1 VLADGRVITTGSRA
15 RKSSAGYDLT
25 RLFVGSEGT
34 LGVITEVTLRLYG
47 LPEAVSAAVC
57 AFDSIEGAVQTVIET
72 IQLGIPVA
80 RVELL
85 DEVMIDAVNQYS
97 KLSYAVKPT
106 LLLEFHGISASGVAE
121 SVAAVQELTADHGG
135 SDFQWATTP
144 EDRARLWQ
152 ARHNTLYAAL
162 ARRPG
167 GKAWVTDVCVPISRL
182 AECIVETKRDLAETS
197 LFAPLVSHAGD
208 GNFHLTII
216 IDPDDEA
223 EHAVVKAFTERL
235 VRRALSLG
243 GTCTGEHGIGIGKKT
258 YLVEEHGEAVS
269 VMRALKQALDPQN
282 LMNPGKIF

>member
-1 VLADGRVITTGSRA
+1 
-15 RKSSAGYDLT
+15 
-25 RLFVGSEGT
+25 
-34 LGVITEVTLRLYG
+34 
-47 LPEAVSAAVC
+47 
-57 AFDSIEGAVQTVIET
+57 
-72 IQLGIPVA
+72 
-80 RVELL
+80 
-85 DEVMIDAVNQYS
+85 M
-97 KLSYAVKPT
+97 
-106 LLLEFHGISASGVAE
+106 
-121 SVAAVQELTADHGG
+121 
-135 SDFQWATTP
+135 
-144 EDRARLWQ
+144 
-152 ARHNTLYAAL
+152 
-162 ARRPG
+162 
-167 GKAWVTDVCVPISRL
+167 CVPISRL

-216 IDPDDEA
+216 IDPDDDA

>member
-1 VLADGRVITTGSRA
+1 M
-15 RKSSAGYDLT
+15 
-25 RLFVGSEGT
+25 
-34 LGVITEVTLRLYG
+34 
-47 LPEAVSAAVC
+47 SAAVC

-85 DEVMIDAVNQYS
+85 DEVMIAAVNDYS

-106 LLLEFHGISASGVAE
+106 LLFEFHGISATGVAE

-135 SDFQWATTP
+135 SDFQWATTT

-216 IDPDDEA
+216 IDPDDDA

-243 GTCTGEHGIGIGKKT
+243 GTCTGEHGLGIGKKT

>member
-1 VLADGRVITTGSRA
+1 
-15 RKSSAGYDLT
+15 
-25 RLFVGSEGT
+25 
-34 LGVITEVTLRLYG
+34 
-47 LPEAVSAAVC
+47 
-57 AFDSIEGAVQTVIET
+57 
-72 IQLGIPVA
+72 VA

-106 LLLEFHGISASGVAE
+106 LLFEFHGISAAGVAE
-121 SVAAVQELTADHGG
+121 SVAAVRELTADHGA

-182 AECIVETKRDLAETS
+182 AECIVDTKRDLADTS
-197 LFAPLVSHAGD
+197 LYAPLVSHAGD

-216 IDPDDEA
+216 IDPDDA
-223 EHAVVKAFTERL
+223 TEHAAVKAFTERL
-235 VRRALSLG
+235 VRRALALG
-243 GTCTGEHGIGIGKKT
+243 GTSTGEHGIGIGKKT
-258 YLVEEHGEAVS
+258 HLLEEHGEAVG
-269 VMRALKQALDPQN
+269 VMRALKQALDPRN